1 MMRSFQASDA
11 PPAATLPVII
21 ASGDGSVSAT
31 RDAAGFAAIIIAKP
45 SSGETHELRRT
56 SNRYVPGG
64 HLRVTPWMAELAAIA
79 TSLSSV
85 RELTE
90 DQLIVGQ
97 HRVILSCDC
106 QSVVNELPAFH
117 ATSTDNIGAG
127 HLTPLF
133 ELCHGLLMTATSLGH
148 EVIIRCPVRGR
159 RARTIERAD
168 ALAREARHRGAGS
181 TEQVSVDLGC
191 ALARGSA
198 ILAAA
203 APDVRRLSL
212 EMY

>member
-1 MMRSFQASDA
+1 MRSFQASDA

-85 RELTE
+85 RQLTE

-97 HRVILSCDC
+97 HRVILSCDFYQVLRLLYFRSHFGSRLKTNSC
-106 QSVVNELPAFH
+106 RFTCFH
-117 ATSTDNIGAG
+117 
-127 HLTPLF
+127 L
-133 ELCHGLLMTATSLGH
+133 
-148 EVIIRCPVRGR
+148 
-159 RARTIERAD
+159 
-168 ALAREARHRGAGS
+168 
-181 TEQVSVDLGC
+181 
-191 ALARGSA
+191 
-198 ILAAA
+198 
-203 APDVRRLSL
+203 
-212 EMY
+212 